1 VSFDANLY
9 AALQQADPAQAAA
22 YISQFANPQSPA
34 PSPLPQV
41 QQPQSQSQYAPNPS
55 QQAQQPQPTLA
66 RGTLEDFYSQPS
78 SGGGGKSATTY
89 FKNKPQGSW
98 LHFRVNRDIT
108 NADVQQMTDVNNVP
122 QKWKYGPLADKPK
135 FNLIVPGTVVASGDG
150 QHVLTHPE
158 GELRLWLKPGPVTDS
173 FRAALA
179 AAGEDSGFPKAGSE
193 IVMISAGE
201 KAGKQGYSPTKLYDF
216 QYVAPSGETAAN
228 PTAAAPGVPTAPVAA
243 TAPPAPTAPANPI
256 DFSQLPPTAPTL
268 QAPIAPIPGA
278 TAVSPTPVTQ
288 APVPNIAE
296 DKAALLARLQGN

>member
-1 VSFDANLY
+1 M
-9 AALQQADPAQAAA
+9 QADPAQAAT
-22 YISQFANPQSPA
+22 YIAQFSAPAAPQAPA
-34 PSPLPQV
+34 PLPQV
-41 QQPQSQSQYAPNPS
+41 QQPQAQSQYAPNSS

-66 RGTLEDFYSQPS
+66 RGTLEDFYNQPS
-78 SGGGGKSATTY
+78 SGGGKSATSY
-89 FKNKPQGSW
+89 FNNKPQGAW

-122 QKWKYGPLADKPK
+122 QKWKFGPLAGEPK

-216 QYVAPSGETAAN
+216 QYVAPSGETAAPAAVSSAP
-228 PTAAAPGVPTAPVAA
+228 PTTPVSPVTPAVAPV
-243 TAPPAPTAPANPI
+243 APTAPAA
-256 DFSQLPPTAPTL
+256 AP
-268 QAPIAPIPGA
+268 APA
-278 TAVSPTPVTQ
+278 TT